1 MGLRLLEELLLLVL
15 HELRQ
20 LGVGLQLGLQ
30 GQVLS
35 LSRVLIEG
43 GLEVLLGNDVVLYYF
58 LHLHHTLTQT
68 IQVITGLLKD
78 E

>member
-15 HELRQ
+15 HELGQ

-35 LSRVLIEG
+35 LRRILIEG
-43 GLEVLLGNDVVLYYF
+43 CLEVLFGDDVVLHDF

-68 IQVITGLLKD
+68 IQVITGLLKH